1 MVQQKALLLLEKHG
15 EFAIRDVDVPKPEP
29 GEILVEI
36 HSTGLNPVEWKIAK
50 VGIIVTEYPAIL
62 GIDAA
67 GVVKEV
73 GDGVTAFKVGDKV

>member
-1 MVQQKALLLLEKHG
+1 MVQQKALLLLEKFG
-15 EFAIRDVDVPKPEP
+15 DFAVRDIDVPKPGS
-29 GEILVEI
+29 GEILVEV

-50 VGIIVTEYPAIL
+50 VGIIISEYPAIL
-62 GIDAA
+62 GLDSA